1 MNKETN
7 MNNIDKNKSI
17 RRKEPKATAKDKLIE
32 LWQDKRKFKKRLIIS
47 AFPIFFFYFTFVFFG
62 PFEIAMSNAESIIFS
77 PARVASTMGILTVIL
92 FVATTLLVSAL
103 RGKVFNFITTAFFGA
118 GVAGYLQGNVLNGN
132 LMEALTG
139 DAIAWQSMTGK
150 MVGNLIIW
158 MVIVLAAYMVLY
170 FSRKYW
176 RLTLKYVSCLLV
188 IVQVIGLISIFVM
201 PKTGETYES
210 VTIDSNVYFSNDDQY
225 LFSQDKN
232 ILVVVLDRF
241 DYDYVEDV
249 LEKNPKFF
257 DKLDGFVSYTNA
269 TSEFARTEPG
279 INNILTA
286 LGGKDAYK
294 LSKSDY
300 FNSSWTKLTGT
311 SSLQKLSEAGY
322 NVGIYGDIS
331 TWFGE
336 DGTQLQYINN
346 ISYEQEKV
354 NYSALVKNMLNI
366 SAYRYMP
373 VALKPFYWCY
383 SDDVS
388 SGVYIESERYVIDE
402 AEYYKSLADEFIG
415 NSGKKQFKLLHFNGS
430 HAPYTLD
437 ANGKRVALGTDV
449 VEQTMGAFHIL
460 YELFAKMKET
470 GIYDKTEIFILG
482 DHGSAV
488 SDTKPLQKATKI
500 GLFHKEATAIG
511 TDLEYSDLPV
521 SQINVLPTILRAAG
535 VEEYQSYG
543 TPLDEVD
550 EDNVRY
556 YYKSVVKR
564 VTEGGNNHEAEVHV
578 YKITGDA
585 SDFSKN
591 WEKIEVYEIPDKCWF
606 Y

>member
-1 MNKETN
+1 MDKNIETN
-7 MNNIDKNKSI
+7 NAG
-17 RRKEPKATAKDKLIE
+17 RRKEPKKTVKDKAFD
-32 LWQDKRKFKKRLIIS
+32 LWRDKRSFKKRMIIA

-62 PFEIAMSNAESIIFS
+62 PFEIAMSNAESIVFS
-77 PARVASTMGILTVIL
+77 PARVASTMGILTVVL
-92 FVATTLLVSAL
+92 FIVTTLVVSAL
-103 RGKVFNFITTAFFGA
+103 KGKIFNFLTTAFFGA
-118 GVAGYLQGNVLNGN
+118 GVAGYFQGNVFNGD

-139 DAIAWQSMTGK
+139 DAIAWQSMAGE
-150 MVGNLIIW
+150 MVGNLAIWAAII
-158 MVIVLAAYMVLY
+158 IAAYILLY

-176 RLTLKYVSCLLV
+176 RITLKYVSALLV
-188 IVQVIGLISIFVM
+188 LVQVIALISIFIM

-210 VTIDSNVYFSNDDQY
+210 ITIDSDMYFSNDDQY
-225 LFSQDKN
+225 LFSSNHN

-241 DYDYVEDV
+241 DYDYVEQV
-249 LEKNPKFF
+249 LEKDPDFF
-257 DKLDGFVSYTNA
+257 KELDGFVSYTNA
-269 TSEFARTEPG
+269 TTEFARTEPG

-294 LSKSDY
+294 LSKKDY
-300 FNSSWTKLTGT
+300 FDSSWTKLTGE
-311 SSLQKLSEAGY
+311 SSLKKLSEAGY

-331 TWFGE
+331 TMFGE
-336 DGTQLQYINN
+336 NAEQLQYINN

-354 NYSALVKNMLNI
+354 NYSALIKNMLNI
-366 SAYRYMP
+366 SAYRYTPLAM
-373 VALKPFYWCY
+373 KPFYWCY

-388 SGVYIESERYVIDE
+388 SGVYTESVRYVIDE
-402 AEYYKSLADEFIG
+402 AEYYKSLAEGFIG
-415 NSGKKQFKLLHFNGS
+415 DSDTKQFKLLHFNGP

-437 ANGKRVALGTDV
+437 ANGKRVPLGTDV
-449 VEQTMGAFHIL
+449 VEQTMGSFHIL
-460 YELFAKMKET
+460 FELFKEMKEA
-470 GIYDKTEIFILG
+470 GVYDDTEIFILG

-488 SDTKPLQKATKI
+488 SDTKPLQKATRI
-500 GLFHKEATAIG
+500 GLFHKKTGAEG
-511 TDLEYSDLPV
+511 TELEYSTLPV
-521 SQINVLPTILRAAG
+521 SQINVLPAILRAAG
-535 VEEYQSYG
+535 VEDYQKYG

-585 SDFSKN
+585 SDFKN
-591 WEKIEVYEIPDKCWF
+591 WEKIEVYEVADNCWF

>member
-1 MNKETN
+1 MDNN
-7 MNNIDKNKSI
+7 MDKKS
-17 RRKEPKATAKDKLIE
+17 RRNDQRKSPKIKLIE
-32 LWQDKRKFKKRLIIS
+32 LWQDKRSFKKRLLIS
-47 AFPIFFFYFTFVFFG
+47 VFPIFFFYFTFVFFG

-77 PARVASTMGILTVIL
+77 PARVASTMGILTIVL
-92 FVATTLLVSAL
+92 FSATTFLVSLL
-103 RGKVFNFITTAFFGA
+103 RGKIFNFLSTAFFAA
-118 GVAGYLQGNVLNGN
+118 GVAGYLQGNVFNGD

-139 DAIAWQSMTGK
+139 DAIAWQTMAGK
-150 MVGNLIIW
+150 MVGNLIVWALI
-158 MVIVLAAYMVLY
+158 IIAAYMLLY

-176 RLTLKYVSCLLV
+176 RITLKYVSIFLV
-188 IVQVIGLISIFVM
+188 LIQVIGIISIFIM

-210 VTIDSNVYFSNDDQY
+210 VTIDSDVYFSNDDQY
-225 LFSQDKN
+225 LFSSGHN

-249 LEKNPKFF
+249 LEKDPEFF
-257 DKLDGFVSYTNA
+257 KKLDGFTSYTNA
-269 TSEFARTEPG
+269 TTEFARTEPG

-294 LSKSDY
+294 LSKAEY
-300 FNSSWTKLTGT
+300 FNTSWTKLTGT
-311 SSLQKLSEAGY
+311 SSIEKLSKAGY

-331 TWFGE
+331 TWFGD
-336 DGTQLQYINN
+336 DGSQLQYINN
-346 ISYEQEKV
+346 ISYEQEKI
-354 NYSALVKNMLNI
+354 NYSALIENMLKI
-366 SAYRYMP
+366 SAYRYTP
-373 VALKPFYWCY
+373 IALKPFYWCY

-388 SGVYIESERYVIDE
+388 SGVYTESERYVIDE
-402 AEYYKSLADEFIG
+402 AQYYEDLAEEFFAD
-415 NSGKKQFKLLHFNGS
+415 SDTKQFKLLHFNGP

-437 ANGKRVALGTDV
+437 ANGKRVPLGTDV
-449 VEQTMGAFHIL
+449 VEQTMGSFHIL
-460 YELFAKMKET
+460 YELFAKMKEAE
-470 GIYDKTEIFILG
+470 IYDNTEIFILG

-488 SDTKPLQKATKI
+488 SDTKPLQKATRI

-511 TDLEYSDLPV
+511 TELEYSDMPV

-535 VEEYQSYG
+535 VENYKDYG

-585 SDFSKN
+585 SNFKN
-591 WEKIEVYEIPDKCWF
+591 WEKIDVYEIPDNCWF